1 MQSQTVILNWMQEIL
16 TSYKE
21 HMILQVSENTI
32 EAYTSDIR
40 KFFEYIQSKGV
51 KKLNQVKAQMIL
63 SYLGYQKSLGKSN
76 TSLNR
81 YRLSIKSMF
90 LFLRITDVVH
100 EDIMLKVP
108 VPKISV
114 KAPYVPA
121 VCEIE
126 AILSKPDCLRDKAIL
141 ELLYSS
147 GLRAA
152 ELCNLDLRDI
162 EGCQV
167 IIRMGKGDK
176 NRAVPLTP
184 EASKALRE
192 YVIERGTEPGILF
205 QTVMGKKIKRQN
217 LSKMV
222 TRYAKEAGIEGVTTH
237 TLRHACATHLLE
249 AGADLRMIQKVL
261 GHSSIS
267 STQRYTQLSSNIM
280 QEMFSKF
287 HPRKEKQ

>member
-1 MQSQTVILNWMQEIL
+1 MQSQVPILSWMQEIL
-16 TSYKE
+16 TNYKE

-32 EAYTSDIR
+32 IAYTSDIR
-40 KFFEYIQSKGV
+40 KFFEYLQSKGI
-51 KKLNQVKAQMIL
+51 KRLNQIKAQMIL

-90 LFLRITDVVH
+90 LFLRITDAVV

-108 VPKISV
+108 IPKISV
-114 KAPYVPA
+114 KAPYIPS

-126 AILSKPDCLRDKAIL
+126 AMLSKPTSLRDRAIL

-167 IIRMGKGDK
+167 MVRMGKGDK

-184 EASKALRE
+184 EANKALRE
-192 YVIERGTEPGILF
+192 YIADRGVEPGILF
-205 QTVMGKKIKRQN
+205 YTLMGKKIKRQN

-222 TRYAKEAGIEGVTTH
+222 TQYAKEAGIEGVTTH

-267 STQRYTQLSSNIM
+267 STQRYTQLSSNII
-280 QEMFSKF
+280 QEMFNKF